1 MARGLAALFTKW
13 LQKLRVSYLQ
23 RKRELLASADISACT
38 SDSNWVTRSL
48 GDSEPIRGVPRYPQ
62 SSELR
67 MEEGHPEDDHRASR
81 QKQRRR
87 AAGWLAEGRHS
98 VLATPQQGQAGR
110 RFGASRFAVPR
121 GGPSGMWTDRASYR
135 GQRERR
141 ENRER
146 AADSASKSHQ
156 GGLSSEVS
164 REKKEEEN
172 LSSGHPQ

>member
-67 MEEGHPEDDHRASR
+67 MEEGHPEDDHCASR

-110 RFGASRFAVPR
+110 RFGAPPGCGQTGPVT
-121 GGPSGMWTDRASYR
+121 GGRE
-135 GQRERR
+135 QRV
-141 ENRER
+141 NRER

-164 REKKEEEN
+164 REKREEKN

>member
-48 GDSEPIRGVPRYPQ
+48 GDSEPIRGVPRCPQ

-81 QKQRRR
+81 QKQTGR

-110 RFGASRFAVPR
+110 RFGASCLAVPR

-164 REKKEEEN
+164 REKKEEKN